1 MKKSIIA
8 EDIQRISY
16 DIILLSTILDIKE
29 AKKEGDWDKA
39 FRLIDELEILL
50 KPYNVDDLLRKELD
64 DKKFKDQKEFYNFKE
79 SILLRKAKMCGF
91 LPPGRYVGGSN
102 KSNI

>member
-1 MKKSIIA
+1 MRKNIIR
-8 EDIQRISY
+8 EDIQQISY

-64 DKKFKDQKEFYNFKE
+64 GKDFKDQREFYNFKE
-79 SILLRKAKMCGF
+79 SVLLKKAKICGF
-91 LPPGRYVGGSN
+91 LPPGRYAGS
-102 KSNI
+102 SNI